1 MTTHT
6 GTDPY
11 IERTDLFIDGDWQP
25 PLSTETY
32 TVVSPATEEPI
43 GRVPIASAKDV
54 DRAVAAARRAFEG
67 PVSPW
72 AATTPVE
79 RAEVMERLADALCA
93 RTEEL
98 ARLITRENGM
108 PIAMSPRANIH
119 SPVGI
124 LRYYAGLARSMEWE
138 ERRPAFASGSTLV
151 RREPVGVVG
160 AIVPWNYPQA
170 LAMMKIAPALAAG
183 CPVVLKPALE
193 TALDAYVLAET
204 ASEAGL
210 PPGVLNI
217 VPGGLEAGEALVAH
231 PDVDKI
237 AFTGST
243 PAGRKIAEVCGR
255 LLRPV
260 TLELGGKSA
269 AIVLDDA
276 DLDATLAGLTR
287 ASFANNGQ
295 TCYLSTRVLAPA
307 KRYEEVL
314 EAVSAMADGFTV
326 GDPLDPQTAVGP
338 VVSRRQRDRVEGY
351 IACAHAKGARRTTG
365 SRRTGRLPERGW
377 YVEPTVFGDV
387 PPGMNI
393 AREEIFGPVLAVTRY
408 GSDEEAVAL
417 ANDSE
422 FGLGGTVWTTDQE
435 RGLAIAR
442 QVRTGTIGINTYGL
456 DFHSPF
462 GGRRASGLGR
472 ELGPE
477 GLSAYLEWK
486 SVYLRS

>member
-1 MTTHT
+1 VELSAGT
-6 GTDPY
+6 GGY
-11 IERTDLFIDGDWQP
+11 E
-25 PLSTETY
+25 
-32 TVVSPATEEPI
+32 
-43 GRVPIASAKDV
+43 
-54 DRAVAAARRAFEG
+54 DR
-67 PVSPW
+67 
-72 AATTPVE
+72 
-79 RAEVMERLADALCA
+79 
-93 RTEEL
+93 
-98 ARLITRENGM
+98 
-108 PIAMSPRANIH
+108 
-119 SPVGI
+119 
-124 LRYYAGLARSMEWE
+124 
-138 ERRPAFASGSTLV
+138 
-151 RREPVGVVG
+151 
-160 AIVPWNYPQA
+160 
-170 LAMMKIAPALAAG
+170 PALAAG
-183 CPVVLKPALE
+183 CTVVLKPALE
-193 TALDAYVLAET
+193 TALDAYVLAEA

-276 DLDATLAGLTR
+276 DLDATLAGLAR
-287 ASFANNGQ
+287 VSFANNGQ

-307 KRYEEVL
+307 TRYEEVL

-326 GDPLDPQTAVGP
+326 GDPLDPLTAVGP
-338 VVSRRQRDRVEGY
+338 VVSRRQRERVEGY
-351 IACAHAKGARRTTG
+351 IASAHAEGARKTTG
-365 SRRTGRLPERGW
+365 PRRTGRLPERGW

-393 AREEIFGPVLAVTRY
+393 AREEIFGPVLAVSRY
-408 GSDEEAVAL
+408 GSDEEAVTL

-422 FGLGGTVWTTDQE
+422 FGLGGTVWTTDEE

-442 QVRTGTIGINTYGL
+442 QVRTGTIGVNTYGL

-477 GLSAYLEWK
+477 GLSGYLEWK

>member
-6 GTDPY
+6 GTDLY

-43 GRVPIASAKDV
+43 GRVPIAGAKDV

-67 PVSPW
+67 PGSPW
-72 AATTPVE
+72 AATTPAE

-98 ARLITRENGM
+98 ARLVTCENGM
-108 PIAMSPRANIH
+108 PMAMSPRANVH

-124 LRYYAGLARSMEWE
+124 LRYYAGLARSVEWE

-193 TALDAYVLAET
+193 TALDAYVLAEA

-276 DLDATLAGLTR
+276 DLDATLAGLAR
-287 ASFANNGQ
+287 VSFANNGQ

-307 KRYEEVL
+307 TRYEEVL

-338 VVSRRQRDRVEGY
+338 VVSRRQRERVEGY
-351 IACAHAKGARRTTG
+351 IASAHAEGARKTTG

-377 YVEPTVFGDV
+377 YIEPTVFGDV

-442 QVRTGTIGINTYGL
+442 QVRTGTIGVNTYGL

>member
-6 GTDPY
+6 DTDPY
-11 IERTDLFIDGDWQP
+11 IERTALFIDGDWQST
-25 PLSTETY
+25 LSEETY
-32 TVVSPATEEPI
+32 TVVSPATEEPM
-43 GRVPIASAKDV
+43 GRVPVAGAKDV

-67 PVSPW
+67 PGSPW
-72 AATTPVE
+72 AAATPVE
-79 RAEVMERLADALCA
+79 RAHTMERFAAAIQA
-93 RTEEL
+93 RAEEL
-98 ARLITRENGM
+98 ARLVTRQNGM
-108 PIAMSPRANIH
+108 PIAMSPIFNAH
-119 SPVGI
+119 SPAAI
-124 LRYYAGLARSMEWE
+124 LRYYAGLARTLEWE
-138 ERRPAFASGSTLV
+138 ERRPAFTGGTTLV

-183 CPVVLKPALE
+183 CTVVLKPALE
-193 TALDAYVLAET
+193 TSLDAYVLAEAAT
-204 ASEAGL
+204 EAGL

-217 VPGGLEAGEALVAH
+217 LPGGLEAGEALVAH
-231 PDVDKI
+231 PGIDKI

-243 PAGRKIAEVCGR
+243 PAGRRIAEVCGR

-276 DLDATLAGLTR
+276 DLDATLSGLAG

-295 TCYLSTRVLAPA
+295 TCYLSTRILAPA
-307 KRYEEVL
+307 TRYEEVL
-314 EAVSAMADGFTV
+314 EAVSALADGFTV
-326 GDPLDPQTAVGP
+326 GDPLDPHTAVGP
-338 VVSRRQRDRVEGY
+338 MVSQRQRERVEAY
-351 IACAHAKGARRTTG
+351 IASADAEGARRATG
-365 SRRTGRLPERGW
+365 PGRTGRRPERGW

-387 PPGMNI
+387 TPDMTI
-393 AREEIFGPVLAVTRY
+393 AREEIFGPVLAVTAY
-408 GSDEEAVAL
+408 GSDEEAIAL
-417 ANDSE
+417 ANDTE
-422 FGLGGTVWTTDQE
+422 FGLGGTVWTTDEE
-435 RGLAIAR
+435 RGLAVAR
-442 QVRTGTIGINTYGL
+442 QARTGTIGVNAYGL

-462 GGRRASGLGR
+462 GGRGASGLGR

>member
-1 MTTHT
+1 
-6 GTDPY
+6 
-11 IERTDLFIDGDWQP
+11 
-25 PLSTETY
+25 
-32 TVVSPATEEPI
+32 
-43 GRVPIASAKDV
+43 
-54 DRAVAAARRAFEG
+54 
-67 PVSPW
+67 
-72 AATTPVE
+72 
-79 RAEVMERLADALCA
+79 
-93 RTEEL
+93 
-98 ARLITRENGM
+98 
-108 PIAMSPRANIH
+108 
-119 SPVGI
+119 
-124 LRYYAGLARSMEWE
+124 
-138 ERRPAFASGSTLV
+138 
-151 RREPVGVVG
+151 
-160 AIVPWNYPQA
+160 
-170 LAMMKIAPALAAG
+170 
-183 CPVVLKPALE
+183 
-193 TALDAYVLAET
+193 
-204 ASEAGL
+204 
-210 PPGVLNI
+210 VLNI

-243 PAGRKIAEVCGR
+243 PAGRKISGVCGR

-276 DLDATLAGLTR
+276 DLDATLAGLAR
-287 ASFANNGQ
+287 VSFANNGQ

-351 IACAHAKGARRTTG
+351 IASAHAEGARRTTG

-442 QVRTGTIGINTYGL
+442 QVRTGTIGVNTYGL